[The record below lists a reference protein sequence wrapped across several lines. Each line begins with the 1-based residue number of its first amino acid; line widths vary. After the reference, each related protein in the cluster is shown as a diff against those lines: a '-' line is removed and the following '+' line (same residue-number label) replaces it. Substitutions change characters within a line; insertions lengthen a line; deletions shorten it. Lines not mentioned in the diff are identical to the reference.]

1 MVKSMLKILLVDDE
15 QPARAELRY
24 ILSLLPQTEVI
35 GEATDGTQAIALA
48 ADCNP
53 DLIFL
58 DINMPGISGLETA
71 GIIRRLVPAA
81 MIVFATAY
89 DEYALKAFEIG
100 AVDYVLK
107 PFTETRIEQT
117 VARVVRYQ
125 ESDRRQAGEKV
136 DALLRQVSRTV
147 QKLPVEKS
155 GKISLIDYENIL
167 YAYTSRGCV
176 RLVTKE
182 MELEYQGS
190 LAELEEKLQGSMLRR
205 VHKSYIVNL
214 SQVSEVI
221 PWFKGT
227 YWLKLAGGSATE
239 IPVSKSQIK
248 TIKALLGL

>member
-1 MVKSMLKILLVDDE
+1 MKVIIIEDE
-15 QPARAELRY
+15 RAAVRNL
-24 ILSLLPQTEVI
+24 ISLLNEVRP
-35 GEATDGTQAIALA
+35 EAEIVTVIDSVAGTLEWFAEHPL
-48 ADCNP
+48 P
-53 DLIFL
+53 DLLFMDIHLADGSAFEIFEHIPL
-58 DINMPGISGLETA
+58 SCP
-71 GIIRRLVPAA
+71 II
-81 MIVFATAY
+81 FTTAY

-100 AVDYVLK
+100 AIDYVLK
-107 PFTETRIEQT
+107 PFADVRIEQT
-117 VARVVRYQ
+117 IARLRRYQ
-125 ESDRRQAGEKV
+125 ANDRQQAGERV
-136 DALLRQVSRTV
+136 DDILLQVSRPV
-147 QKLPVEKS
+147 SKLPVEKS

-182 MELEYQGS
+182 TELEYQGS
-190 LAELEEKLQGSMLRR
+190 LAELEEKLRGSMLRR
-205 VHKSYIVNL
+205 VHKSYLVNL

>member
-1 MVKSMLKILLVDDE
+1 MLKILLVDDE

-35 GEATDGTQAIALA
+35 GEAADAAQAIALA
-48 ADCNP
+48 AECNP
-53 DLIFL
+53 DVIFL

-71 GIIRRLVPAA
+71 GIIRRLVPEA

-100 AVDYVLK
+100 AIDYVLK
-107 PFTETRIEQT
+107 PFADVRIEQT
-117 VARVVRYQ
+117 IARLRRYQ
-125 ESDRRQAGEKV
+125 ANDRQQAGERV
-136 DALLRQVSRTV
+136 DDILLQVSRPV
-147 QKLPVEKS
+147 SKLPVEKS

-182 MELEYQGS
+182 TELEYQGS
-190 LAELEEKLQGSMLRR
+190 LAELEEKLRGSMLRR
-205 VHKSYIVNL
+205 VHKSYLVNL

>member
-1 MVKSMLKILLVDDE
+1 MLKILLVDDE

-35 GEATDGTQAIALA
+35 GEAADGTQAIALA
-48 ADCNP
+48 AECNP
-53 DLIFL
+53 DVIFL
-58 DINMPGISGLETA
+58 DINMPGISGLEAA
-71 GIIRRLVPAA
+71 GIIRRLVPEA

-107 PFTETRIEQT
+107 PFAEARIEQT
-117 VARVVRYQ
+117 VARVGRYQ
-125 ESDRRQAGEKV
+125 DSDRRQAGEKV
-136 DALLRQVSRTV
+136 DDLLQMSRPV

-182 MELEYQGS
+182 TELDYQGS
-190 LAELEEKLQGSMLRR
+190 LAELEEKLRGSMLRR

-227 YWLKLAGGSATE
+227 YWLKMAGDSATE

>member
-24 ILSLLPQTEVI
+24 ILSLMPQTEVI
-35 GEATDGTQAIALA
+35 GEAADGTQAIPLA
-48 ADCNP
+48 AEYKP
-53 DLIFL
+53 DVIFL
-58 DINMPGISGLETA
+58 DINMPGISGLEAA
-71 GIIRRLVPAA
+71 GVIRRLVPEA

-107 PFTETRIEQT
+107 PFAEVRIEQT
-117 VARVVRYQ
+117 VARLGRYQ
-125 ESDRRQAGEKV
+125 ENDRRQAGV
-136 DALLRQVSRTV
+136 RLDDLLLQVSRPV

-167 YAYTSRGCV
+167 YAYTSQGCV

-182 MELEYQGS
+182 TELEYQGS
-190 LAELEEKLQGSMLRR
+190 LAELEEKVRGSMLRR